1 MAKKKPISEAAPVA
15 APERAILRAAA
26 VPAEP
31 LARFHAP
38 VREWF
43 EAVFAGPTRAQVL
56 GWEAIARGDST
67 LILAPTGSGKT
78 LAAFLWCIDRL
89 MFAPAPEEAERC
101 RVIYI
106 SPIKALAVDVDRNL
120 RAPLVGIAQAAQRL
134 GMDHREPSIH
144 VRTGDTPA
152 RERGRFARHPA
163 DILITT
169 PESLYLMLTA
179 NVREALRSVE
189 TVIVDEIHAVVPT
202 KRGSHLALSIER
214 LEHLCGRR
222 LQRIGLSA
230 TQRPLEE
237 VARFL
242 GGAEIPAPTANSQT
256 TEQVENPTRETDV
269 WGGHLQQ
276 LDSKHIPS
284 AETGSDLS
292 GDGLKGE
299 VETALETEV
308 DATDIAP
315 AYRPVTIVDAGEPK
329 KLDLRVEVPV
339 EDMARLDEVDT
350 LPSGSAAQGP
360 ARHSIWS
367 AIHPKLLELI
377 RAHRS
382 TLIFVNNRR
391 LAERISGA
399 INELAGEILV
409 RAHHGSVAVEQRKEI
424 EDRLKLG
431 TLRGLVATSSLEL
444 GIDMGAI
451 DLVIQIESPP
461 SVATGMQRVGRA
473 SHHVGAVSNAVIFP
487 KYRADLVACAA
498 LTQAM
503 NAGQIESVRYPR
515 NPLDVLAQQIVAMVG
530 LEDWDV
536 QELFDVV
543 RRSAPYAS
551 LTRTVFEG
559 VLDML
564 SGRYPSDEFAEL
576 RPRLTWDRIAHRL
589 NSRQGARRVA
599 VINGGTIPD
608 RGLYGVFLAD
618 ATKGARVGELD
629 EEMVFESRNGDTI
642 ILGASTWR
650 IQDITRDR
658 VVVVPAPGEPGKMP
672 FWHGDAAGR
681 PSEFGERIGALVR
694 ELVRMPRP
702 AAFTK
707 LVHEH
712 KLDSNAAENLLRYL
726 EEQAAATERVPSD
739 EDIVIE
745 VCRDEL
751 GDRRVCV
758 LSPFGTRVHVP
769 WCMAVTSKMRNERGW
784 EVESMWTD
792 DGFVIRLPDNEEVV
806 DTELLLPAPG
816 ELKDLVMRQLGSSSL
831 FAAKFREAA
840 ARALLLPKRRP
851 GMRTPLWH
859 QRKRAADLLAVAS
872 RFASFPILLETYR
885 ECIRDVFDL
894 RAATALLGKIQRGAI
909 RVTRV
914 ESSKPSPFAAS
925 LLFSYIANYIY
936 DGDAPLA
943 ERRAQALSID
953 QSQLQELLGDTDLRE
968 LLDPAA
974 LDEVE
979 AKLQA
984 LDPDYQARHADGIHD
999 LLLKLGDLT
1008 EAELAARV
1016 ALDDGSGSAG
1026 LAATVEGL
1034 VSARRLVKVRIAGD
1048 ARFVPVEYASRYRDA
1063 LGTPLPPGL
1072 AEIFLAPGEGPLA
1085 EIVRR
1090 YARTHG
1096 PFTTADLAARYRLQV
1111 AAVEPILHT
1120 LHGRGKLLEGEFRP
1134 GGHHREWCDPEV
1146 LQQIRR
1152 KSLARLRRE
1161 IEPVEQ
1167 RVFARFTARWQGVT
1181 APRRGVDALLD
1192 AIEALQ
1198 GAAIPASELEREV
1211 LPARIAEYRPGDL
1224 DTLMAAGEVIWVG
1237 VEPIGDRDG
1246 RIALYLAAA
1255 LPLLLPP
1262 GAGEAGAAAG
1272 VGLSERAQK
1281 IVEVLERQGASFFA
1295 AIHAAC
1301 GGGFPGETR
1310 DALWELVWSG
1320 RVTNDTLHPVRNL
1333 RASRESHGKQNR
1345 GEFADERPGSPEFL
1359 RRMRSR
1365 TPGRNLMDGR
1375 WSLVTQRI
1383 ALRAGETAITPTQWS
1398 ANIAQQLLMRHGIIM
1413 RETAV
1418 AENVAGG
1425 FPTIYPA
1432 LKTMEDSGWI
1442 RRGMFVTGMG
1452 AAQFAMP
1459 AAVDLLRSLRLEPA
1473 KAEVVYLAATDPAN
1487 PYGVLLPWPR
1497 VEAGEAGGEAPP
1509 PMMARAASA
1518 GVILINGEIA
1528 AFMRRR
1534 NPALRVF
1541 LPEAEPERGQ
1551 FAHELAKKLADI
1563 AIRRRTWRQGLLI
1576 GTIDS
1581 APAREHFLAR
1591 FLEDAGFVNTTL
1603 GFQMRHVTPIAAP
1616 FDAGEAESESDGD
1629 EDAHGIS
1636 ESA

>member
-1 MAKKKPISEAAPVA
+1 
-15 APERAILRAAA
+15 
-26 VPAEP
+26 
-31 LARFHAP
+31 
-38 VREWF
+38 
-43 EAVFAGPTRAQVL
+43 
-56 GWEAIARGDST
+56 
-67 LILAPTGSGKT
+67 
-78 LAAFLWCIDRL
+78 
-89 MFAPAPEEAERC
+89 
-101 RVIYI
+101 
-106 SPIKALAVDVDRNL
+106 
-120 RAPLVGIAQAAQRL
+120 
-134 GMDHREPSIH
+134 
-144 VRTGDTPA
+144 
-152 RERGRFARHPA
+152 
-163 DILITT
+163 
-169 PESLYLMLTA
+169 
-179 NVREALRSVE
+179 
-189 TVIVDEIHAVVPT
+189 
-202 KRGSHLALSIER
+202 
-214 LEHLCGRR
+214 
-222 LQRIGLSA
+222 
-230 TQRPLEE
+230 
-237 VARFL
+237 
-242 GGAEIPAPTANSQT
+242 
-256 TEQVENPTRETDV
+256 
-269 WGGHLQQ
+269 
-276 LDSKHIPS
+276 
-284 AETGSDLS
+284 
-292 GDGLKGE
+292 
-299 VETALETEV
+299 
-308 DATDIAP
+308 
-315 AYRPVTIVDAGEPK
+315 
-329 KLDLRVEVPV
+329 
-339 EDMARLDEVDT
+339 
-350 LPSGSAAQGP
+350 
-360 ARHSIWS
+360 
-367 AIHPKLLELI
+367 
-377 RAHRS
+377 
-382 TLIFVNNRR
+382 
-391 LAERISGA
+391 
-399 INELAGEILV
+399 
-409 RAHHGSVAVEQRKEI
+409 
-424 EDRLKLG
+424 
-431 TLRGLVATSSLEL
+431 
-444 GIDMGAI
+444 
-451 DLVIQIESPP
+451 
-461 SVATGMQRVGRA
+461 
-473 SHHVGAVSNAVIFP
+473 
-487 KYRADLVACAA
+487 
-498 LTQAM
+498 
-503 NAGQIESVRYPR
+503 
-515 NPLDVLAQQIVAMVG
+515 
-530 LEDWDV
+530 
-536 QELFDVV
+536 
-543 RRSAPYAS
+543 
-551 LTRTVFEG
+551 
-559 VLDML
+559 
-564 SGRYPSDEFAEL
+564 
-576 RPRLTWDRIAHRL
+576 
-589 NSRQGARRVA
+589 
-599 VINGGTIPD
+599 
-608 RGLYGVFLAD
+608 
-618 ATKGARVGELD
+618 
-629 EEMVFESRNGDTI
+629 
-642 ILGASTWR
+642 
-650 IQDITRDR
+650 
-658 VVVVPAPGEPGKMP
+658 
-672 FWHGDAAGR
+672 
-681 PSEFGERIGALVR
+681 
-694 ELVRMPRP
+694 MPRP

-712 KLDSNAAENLLRYL
+712 KLDSNAAENLLGYL
-726 EEQAAATERVPSD
+726 EEQAAATVRVPSD

-758 LSPFGTRVHVP
+758 LSPFGKRVHVP
-769 WCMAVTSKMRNERGW
+769 WCMAVTSKMRSERGW

-816 ELKDLVMRQLGSSSL
+816 ELKDLVMRQLGSTSL

-851 GMRTPLWH
+851 GLRSPLWQ

-909 RVTRV
+909 RVSRV
-914 ESSKPSPFAAS
+914 ESTKPSPFAAS

-936 DGDAPLA
+936 EGDAPLA

-979 AKLQA
+979 AKLQT

-1008 EAELAARV
+1008 EAEIAARV
-1016 ALDDGSGSAG
+1016 ALDDEAGATG
-1026 LAATVEGL
+1026 LAAVVEDL
-1034 VSARRLVKVRIAGD
+1034 VNARRLVRVRIAGD
-1048 ARFVPVEYASRYRDA
+1048 ARYVPVEYASRYRDA

-1072 AEIFLAPGEGPLA
+1072 AEIFLASAEEPLA

-1111 AAVEPILHT
+1111 TAVEPILHA

-1198 GAAIPASELEREV
+1198 GAAVPASELEREV
-1211 LPARIAEYRPGDL
+1211 LPARIAEYRPSDL
-1224 DTLMAAGEVIWVG
+1224 DTLMSAGEVIWVG

-1246 RIALYLAAA
+1246 RIALYLAQS

-1262 GAGEAGAAAG
+1262 GGVGSNAAANAGAA
-1272 VGLSERAQK
+1272 VSERAQK
-1281 IVEVLERQGASFFA
+1281 IVEVLEQQGASFFA

-1333 RASRESHGKQNR
+1333 RASRESHGKQSR

-1359 RRMRSR
+1359 RRMRLR

-1398 ANIAQQLLMRHGIIM
+1398 ANVAQQLLLRHGIIM
-1413 RETAV
+1413 RESAV

-1497 VEAGEAGGEAPP
+1497 LEVEGAEAPP

-1551 FAHELAKKLADI
+1551 FAHELAKKLAEI
-1563 AIRRRTWRQGLLI
+1563 AIRRQTRRQGLLI
-1576 GTIDS
+1576 GAIEG

-1616 FDAGEAESESDGD
+1616 FDAEPESEPDGD
-1629 EDAHGIS
+1629 EDARGIS

>member
-1 MAKKKPISEAAPVA
+1 MSKKKPISEAVSHAG
-15 APERAILRAAA
+15 A
-26 VPAEP
+26 VPADA
-31 LARFHAP
+31 LARFHAA

-43 EAVFAGPTRAQVL
+43 EAAFAGATRAQVR

-89 MFAPAPEEAERC
+89 MFVPEPEEEARC

-120 RAPLVGIAQAAQRL
+120 RAPLVGIAQAAQRR
-134 GMDHREPSIH
+134 GAAYREPSIA

-152 RERGRFARHPA
+152 RERARFARHPA

-169 PESLYLMLTA
+169 PESLYLMLTS
-179 NVREALRSVE
+179 NTRDALRSVE

-202 KRGSHLALSIER
+202 KRGSHLALSLER
-214 LEHLCGRR
+214 LEHLCGRP

-242 GGAEIPAPTANSQT
+242 GGAAPIEPASVT
-256 TEQVENPTRETDV
+256 TNNGEAV
-269 WGGHLQQ
+269 
-276 LDSKHIPS
+276 
-284 AETGSDLS
+284 
-292 GDGLKGE
+292 GDE
-299 VETALETEV
+299 LEAEV
-308 DATDIAP
+308 DAADIAP
-315 AYRPVTIVDAGEPK
+315 AYRAVTIVDASEPK

-339 EDMARLDEVDT
+339 EDMARLDEVDK
-350 LPSGSAAQGP
+350 LPSGAASQGP

-399 INELAGEILV
+399 LNDLAGETLV
-409 RAHHGSVAVEQRKEI
+409 RAHHGSVAAAQRKEI

-487 KYRADLVACAA
+487 KYRADLLACAA
-498 LTQAM
+498 ITQAM
-503 NAGQIESVRYPR
+503 NSGQIESVRYPR

-536 QELFDVV
+536 ATLFEVV
-543 RRSAPYAS
+543 RRAAPYAS
-551 LTRTVFEG
+551 LTRTVFES

-576 RPRLTWDRIAHRL
+576 RPRLTWDRIVHRVT
-589 NSRQGARRVA
+589 SRQGARRVA

-618 ATKGARVGELD
+618 AAKGARVGELD
-629 EEMVFESRNGDTI
+629 EEMVFESRTGETI

-658 VVVVPAPGEPGKMP
+658 VVVTPAPGEPGKMP

-681 PSEFGERIGALVR
+681 PAEFGERIGALVR
-694 ELVRMPRP
+694 ELLRMPRP
-702 AAFTK
+702 VAFTK

-726 EEQAAATERVPSD
+726 EEQTAATGAVPSD

-758 LSPFGTRVHVP
+758 LTPYGTRVHVP
-769 WCMAVTSKMRNERGW
+769 WCMAVTSKMRHERGW

-792 DGFVIRLPDNEEVV
+792 DGFVIRLPDNQEPV
-806 DTELLLPAPG
+806 DAELLLPAPG
-816 ELKDLVMRQLGSSSL
+816 EFRDLVMRQLGSTSL

-851 GMRTPLWH
+851 GLRTPLWQ

-872 RFASFPILLETYR
+872 QFPSFPILLETYR

-894 RAATALLGKIQRGAI
+894 RAAAGVLGKIQRGAI
-909 RVTRV
+909 RVSHV

-936 DGDAPLA
+936 EGDAPLA

-1016 ALDDGSGSAG
+1016 AREDGVDAGGAGVGSA
-1026 LAATVEGL
+1026 LSFAAVVEGL
-1034 VSARRLVKVRIAGD
+1034 VNARRVVRVRIAGD
-1048 ARFVPVEYASRYRDA
+1048 TRFIPVEYAARYRDA

-1072 AEIFLAPGEGPLA
+1072 AEIFLASGHQPLA
-1085 EIVRR
+1085 EILRR

-1096 PFTTADLAARYRLQV
+1096 PFISVDLAARYRLSV
-1111 AAVEPILHT
+1111 GTVEPVLHA

-1167 RVFARFTARWQGVT
+1167 RVFARFATRWQGVT

-1211 LPARIAEYRPGDL
+1211 LPARIADYKPTDL
-1224 DTLMAAGEVIWVG
+1224 DTLMAAGEVIWMG

-1246 RIALYLAAA
+1246 RIALYLASS

-1262 GAGEAGAAAG
+1262 GEMGPNAAAG
-1272 VGLSERAQK
+1272 VELSERAKK
-1281 IVEVLERQGASFFA
+1281 IVEVLEQQGASFFA

-1333 RASRESHGKQNR
+1333 RMSRESHGQQSR

-1359 RRMRSR
+1359 RKLRSR
-1365 TPGRNLMDGR
+1365 MPGRNLMDGR

-1383 ALRAGETAITPTQWS
+1383 ALRVGETAITPTQWS
-1398 ANIAQQLLMRHGIIM
+1398 ANMAQQLLLRHGIIM

-1418 AENVAGG
+1418 AENVPGG
-1425 FPTIYPA
+1425 FPTVYPA
-1432 LKTMEDSGWI
+1432 LKTMEDSGWV

-1487 PYGVLLPWPR
+1487 PYGALLPWPR
-1497 VEAGEAGGEAPP
+1497 PEAEGTGAEAAL
-1509 PMMARAASA
+1509 PMMARATGA

-1528 AFMRRR
+1528 AFLRRR
-1534 NPALRVF
+1534 NPALRV
-1541 LPEAEPERGQ
+1541 LVPEAEPERSQ
-1551 FAHELAKKLADI
+1551 FGHELAKKLAEI
-1563 AIRRRTWRQGLLI
+1563 ARQRRTRRQGLLI
-1576 GTIDS
+1576 GAIDG
-1581 APAREHFLAR
+1581 APARDHFLAR
-1591 FLEDAGFVNTTL
+1591 FLEDAGFVKTTL
-1603 GFQMRHVTPIAAP
+1603 GFQIRHVTPIAAP
-1616 FDAGEAESESDGD
+1616 FDAEGQNDSDGD